1 MTNLELI
8 LAITVFLSMSMNII
22 LFAYTRK
29 AISRLLTLADELYD
43 LREMSTSLTN
53 HLESVYSLEMF
64 YGDETLGSL
73 MAHARSY
80 VEQLDTFDEMYALIE
95 EEKTEYDNTETE
107 TQVEET

>member
-8 LAITVFLSMSMNII
+8 LAITVFLSGSLNII
-22 LFAYTRK
+22 LFVYTRTV
-29 AISRLLTLADELYD
+29 ISRLLSLADELYD

-53 HLESVYSLEMF
+53 HLESVYNLEMF

-80 VEQLDTFDEMYALIE
+80 VEQLETFDEIYALIE
-95 EEKTEYDNTETE
+95 EDKIENDNTETE
-107 TQVEET
+107 TEVEET

>member
-8 LAITVFLSMSMNII
+8 LSITVSLSVGINILLFL
-22 LFAYTRK
+22 YTRSV
-29 AISRLLTLADELYD
+29 ISRLLSLADELYD

-73 MAHARSY
+73 MQHARSY

-95 EEKTEYDNTETE
+95 EEKTENDNTETE
-107 TQVEET
+107 TKVEET

>member
-8 LAITVFLSMSMNII
+8 LSITVFLSVGINVL
-22 LFAYTRK
+22 LFLYTRSV
-29 AISRLLTLADELYD
+29 ISRLLSLADELYD

-53 HLESVYSLEMF
+53 HLESVYNLEMF

-73 MAHARSY
+73 MQHARSY

-95 EEKTEYDNTETE
+95 EEKTENDNTETE
-107 TQVEET
+107 TKVEET

>member
-8 LAITVFLSMSMNII
+8 LSITVFLSVGINVL
-22 LFAYTRK
+22 LFLYTRSV
-29 AISRLLTLADELYD
+29 ISRLLSLADELYD

-73 MAHARSY
+73 MQHARSY

-95 EEKTEYDNTETE
+95 EEKTENDNTETE
-107 TQVEET
+107 TKVEET